1 MDKALSHGDNSSFSI
16 PFVFGVT
23 GHRDLRPED
32 VPGLEDRVRAIF
44 SDFRQCL
51 PSTPFLLLSALA
63 SGADQLV
70 SRVAL
75 QNGAQLVAVLPMPA
89 EIYKSGMAPEA
100 QRSFD
105 LLLAKASVVI
115 TFPLDGK
122 TEMLVDKPSEARAES
137 YDALGRF
144 LATHS
149 QTLIALWDGKRS
161 EKRGGTACVIRYML
175 EGTTDT
181 NLSSE
186 ELQAGIVY
194 HILTPRSSYSTPE
207 GKLFELRLLTSL
219 EGTSDQDMEDFAVLA
234 QRLEAFNRDMR
245 QVEWAAIPACGNLIP
260 EDVFRLLSAY
270 GSRISRIFFAAD
282 KCSLDF
288 NNWASIALAT
298 VLAFAFVALASFELY
313 AHVLPHN
320 AALWLGYP
328 IALLGAWL
336 TYRYTRKREV
346 ETKYFD
352 YRALA
357 EALRVQ
363 FFWSLAGI
371 RESVADHY
379 LRDHRTE
386 LDWIRYALRS
396 VAVFQHS
403 EDEQKADE
411 MHRLELVLNHWVEK
425 QSNWYTAKA
434 RRQQRILRLLN
445 HITGRSLLTV
455 WLVSTLV
462 PLSFLIPWRGLVGW
476 QTWALE
482 QPRRG
487 ILLLLVLLPSLL
499 IGLFRV
505 WVEQAGYDVQARK
518 YHRMAQL
525 FRRSCARLQE
535 FLRTKR
541 IDEAREVVRQLGI
554 DALDEN
560 GEWLLL
566 HRERP
571 LKVVA

>member
-1 MDKALSHGDNSSFSI
+1 MDQALRHDDSSFLI

-32 VPGLEDRVRAIF
+32 VSVLEDRVRAIF
-44 SDFRQCL
+44 ADFRRNL
-51 PSTPFLLLSALA
+51 PSTPFLLLSGLA

-75 QNGAQLVAVLPMPA
+75 QNGAQLVAVLPIPA
-89 EIYKSGMAPEA
+89 EIYRSSMAPEA

-115 TFPLDGK
+115 TLPLDGK
-122 TEMLVDKPSEARAES
+122 TEMLVDKPSDARAQS
-137 YDALGRF
+137 YDALARF

-149 QTLIALWDGKRS
+149 QSLIALWDGKRS
-161 EKRGGTACVIRYML
+161 ERQGGTACVIRYML
-175 EGTTDT
+175 EGTTGT
-181 NLSSE
+181 ELSSE
-186 ELQAGIVY
+186 ESQAGIVY
-194 HILTPRSSYSTPE
+194 HVLTPRSSGPIPE

-219 EGTSDQDMEDFAVLA
+219 EKPTDQDTEDFAVLA
-234 QRLEAFNRDMR
+234 QRLEAFNRDMAE
-245 QVEWAAIPACGNLIP
+245 VDWAANPACGSLLP
-260 EDVFRLLSAY
+260 ERDLQLLSAN
-270 GSRISRIFFAAD
+270 GRRISRIFFAAD
-282 KCSLDF
+282 QRSLDF

-298 VLAFAFVALASFELY
+298 VLAFAFVALATFELY
-313 AHVLPHN
+313 AHVLTRN

-336 TYRYTRKREV
+336 TYRYARKCEV

-396 VAVFQHS
+396 VEVFQHR
-403 EDEQKADE
+403 EGEQNADE
-411 MHRLELVLNHWVEK
+411 IHRLELVLDHWVE
-425 QSNWYTAKA
+425 NEAIWYAAKA
-434 RRQQRILRLLN
+434 KQQQRILGLLN

-476 QTWALE
+476 QTWAPE
-482 QPRRG
+482 EPRRG

-505 WVEQAGYDVQARK
+505 WVEQAGYDMHARK
-518 YHRMAQL
+518 YHRMAQI
-525 FRRSCARLQE
+525 FHRSADRLKECFQQ
-535 FLRTKR
+535 KR
-541 IDEAREVVRQLGI
+541 VKEAREILRQLGI
-554 DALDEN
+554 DALEEN
-560 GEWLLL
+560 GDWLLL